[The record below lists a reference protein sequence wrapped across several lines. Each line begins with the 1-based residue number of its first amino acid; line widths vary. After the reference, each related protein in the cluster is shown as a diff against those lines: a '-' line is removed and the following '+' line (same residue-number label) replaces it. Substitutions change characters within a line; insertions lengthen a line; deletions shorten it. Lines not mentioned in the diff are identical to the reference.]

1 MGRRRARPWRPL
13 ENGADA
19 ATLAGHA
26 DVGERTR
33 REPRA
38 DRDCLGRTVQRNR
51 LGRRGAAGS
60 PLRTPPSGWARA
72 TGANG
77 RGQRLRRVRPSLDR
91 RRIRTTFERSA
102 SELHHRTAPLREWAI
117 GTASALEEPVAG
129 RTGDLLRRPWRL
141 GALRLRAGRQ
151 PRGRGAPGARSK
163 QLRTPPGGA
172 QAWERGNAVDPV
184 AGRPHPAVDGD
195 RTLPPGNGTD
205 PGGRDLPWWTT
216 RTGPDSRKRAGSIDS
231 LLGRRDRRRR

>member
-129 RTGDLLRRPWRL
+129 R
-141 GALRLRAGRQ
+141 
-151 PRGRGAPGARSK
+151 
-163 QLRTPPGGA
+163 
-172 QAWERGNAVDPV
+172 
-184 AGRPHPAVDGD
+184 PHPAVDGD
-195 RTLPPGNGTD
+195 RSPPPGNGTD

-216 RTGPDSRKRAGSIDS
+216 RTGPDSRKRAVSIDS